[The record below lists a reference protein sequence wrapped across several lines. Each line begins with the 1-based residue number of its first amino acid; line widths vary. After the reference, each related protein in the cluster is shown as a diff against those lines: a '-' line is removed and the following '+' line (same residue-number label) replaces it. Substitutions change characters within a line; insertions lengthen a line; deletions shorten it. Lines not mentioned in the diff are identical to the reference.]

1 MTSFHGLFQIIVS
14 DAVEDNKFKL
24 KHEILIKKIEKIIQY
39 CTLSL
44 IIIIITRITL
54 KYYHNQPI
62 QCNNDIMIYLLIFS
76 LVC

>member
-24 KHEILIKKIEKIIQY
+24 KHEILIKNRKNYTILY
-39 CTLSL
+39 FTTHYH
-44 IIIIITRITL
+44 IITRITL

-62 QCNNDIMIYLLIFS
+62 QCNNNIIMYLLN
-76 LVC
+76 L